1 MNKLVLEHS
10 EKRKRTTAR
19 NPKMKNTGLNRTY
32 YQIGKE
38 KTLKY

>member
-10 EKRKRTTAR
+10 EKRKRTTGSYL
-19 NPKMKNTGLNRTY
+19 NIKNAGLNRTY
-32 YQIGKE
+32 YQVGKE